1 MTSSNSTS
9 IAVFWQLP
17 PADSRNGIISG
28 YKLFFKKKGSAERST
43 SLTISNGTTR
53 YKKLTGLDKYTE
65 YAFQLLAFTAV
76 GDGPNS
82 SIKFGETNEDGKKL
96 KIHTCACC
104 TSIPAVFL

>member
-1 MTSSNSTS
+1 M
-9 IAVFWQLP
+9 
-17 PADSRNGIISG
+17 
-28 YKLFFKKKGSAERST
+28 FFKKKGSAERST

-76 GDGPNS
+76 GDGPKS

-96 KIHTCACC
+96 KIHVPVVQVYQLSFCKQKFN
-104 TSIPAVFL
+104 ILL